1 MTFRMTIIKIRSA
14 VFSVGMALAVLAPGS
29 GLTGS
34 EAAAAPINPTITA
47 EGRVRDVNGVVFG
60 FGPTVDGFLEIYNN
74 GAGFL
79 TNSIVEIDI
88 SGFGLISGATAFFSN
103 FPGTINVSVFGYE
116 GDGTVSAADGLNVAN
131 LLGNAT
137 ISGAAGIVLSTAY
150 INSLITGGGTTL
162 GFNFTATPGSSGS
175 IQDITITFE
184 TAATGIPEPATLIL
198 FGLGL
203 AGLGVARRKRAA

>member
-1 MTFRMTIIKIRSA
+1 
-14 VFSVGMALAVLAPGS
+14 MALAILVPG
-29 GLTGS
+29 GLTSG
-34 EAAAAPINPTITA
+34 EATAAPIDPTITA
-47 EGRVRDVNGVVFG
+47 EGRVRDVNGVS
-60 FGPTVDGFLEIYNN
+60 FGPAVDGALEIYNN

-79 TNSIVEIDI
+79 TNSIVEVDI

-103 FPGTINVSVFGYE
+103 FPGTNNVSVFGYE

-150 INSLITGGGTTL
+150 INSLITGGTTTL
-162 GFNFTATPGSSGS
+162 GFNFTGDNQTVGSSGI

-184 TAATGIPEPATLIL
+184 TVSTGIPEPATLAL
-198 FGLGL
+198 FSLGL
-203 AGLGVARRKRAA
+203 AGFGYARRKRAA